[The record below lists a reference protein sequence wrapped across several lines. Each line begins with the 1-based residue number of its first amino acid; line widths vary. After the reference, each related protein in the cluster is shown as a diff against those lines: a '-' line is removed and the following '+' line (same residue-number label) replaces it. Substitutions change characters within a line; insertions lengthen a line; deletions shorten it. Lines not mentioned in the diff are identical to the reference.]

1 MSPYAQGRRL
11 IREHTID
18 SLSAIMFINDIVDE
32 GGCTKMR
39 FWMFACIALI
49 SLASTLLQ
57 VAYADT
63 DQPNIVLVLV
73 DDAALMD
80 FGAYGG
86 EARTPN
92 IDALAQRGAM
102 FTHYRTS
109 PLCAPSRA
117 MLLTGLDNHLTG
129 VATIP
134 EVLPP
139 EHVGQPG
146 YAMALEP
153 GILTIADRL
162 KAAGYRTLMSG
173 KWHMGSLPGDL
184 PNDHGFDRSFA
195 LDASGADNWE
205 DKSYMPFY
213 ADAPWFED
221 GVAAKLPDDF
231 YSSEFI
237 VDKMMS
243 YIDEGTDDV
252 PFFAYI
258 GFQAIHIPV
267 QAPPEFT
274 QNYDGMYDNGWH
286 VLRDARHQRAMQLG
300 LIPAG
305 APLAP
310 MPDHARQWDSLTDED
325 RGVYAARMQVNAGM
339 LEAMDHHLGRLVKH
353 LKSNGTYDN
362 TIFVVT
368 SDNGPEPSRGDDDK
382 QLKLWMRLNG
392 YHLNKEGIGERGSW
406 GFIGPEWA
414 NAAAS
419 PGALFKFY
427 ASEGG
432 LRVPMIMAGPE
443 IRPQRVASTS
453 IVTDITPTLLGMA
466 GIQETGSVMTG
477 RSLVPILKGD
487 TAQIY
492 GPDDTVGIEVSGN
505 SALYKGDFKITR
517 NIAPVGDGK
526 WRLYNLNVDPGE
538 VSDLSS
544 VMPDK
549 LAELLAGYADYAAA
563 MGVLEMPDG
572 YNSAQQIATNT
583 KAKLRKRYGW
593 KIVIA
598 GLFMLILSYGI
609 LRMSLRALR
618 VMRK

>member
-1 MSPYAQGRRL
+1 ML
-11 IREHTID
+11 
-18 SLSAIMFINDIVDE
+18 INDIVNE

-39 FWMFACIALI
+39 FWMLTRIVIL
-49 SLASTLLQ
+49 SLTGLFLQ
-57 VAYADT
+57 LTYADA

-86 EARTPN
+86 EAHTPN
-92 IDALAQRGAM
+92 IDALAQSGAM

-134 EVLPP
+134 EVLP
-139 EHVGQPG
+139 EQHVGQPG
-146 YAMALEP
+146 YTMALEP
-153 GILTIADRL
+153 GILTVADRL
-162 KAAGYRTLMSG
+162 KAVGYRTLMSG

-213 ADAPWFED
+213 EDAPWYED
-221 GVAAKLPDDF
+221 GAAAELPDDF

-243 YIDEGTDDV
+243 YIDEGTGEA

-274 QNYDGMYDNGWH
+274 QNYDGVYDNGWH
-286 VLRDARHQRAMQLG
+286 ALREARHQEAIQLG
-300 LIPAG
+300 LIPDG
-305 APLAP
+305 AQLAP

-325 RGVYAARMQVNAGM
+325 REAYVARMEVNAGM
-339 LEAMDHHLGRLVKH
+339 LEAMDYHLGRLVEH
-353 LKSNGTYDN
+353 LKLNGTYDH

-382 QLKLWMRLNG
+382 RLKLWMRFNG
-392 YHLNKEGIGERGSW
+392 YHVDKDGVGERGSW

-432 LRVPMIMAGPE
+432 LRVPMIMAGPD
-443 IRPQRVASTS
+443 IAPQRVASTS
-453 IVTDITPTLLGMA
+453 FVTDITPTLLEIA
-466 GIQETGSVMTG
+466 GAQGSRSEMTG
-477 RSLVPILKGD
+477 RSLLPVLKGD
-487 TAQIY
+487 AALTY
-492 GPDDTVGIEVSGN
+492 GPDEAVGIEVSGN
-505 SALYKGDFKITR
+505 SAFYKGDFKITR
-517 NIAPVGDGK
+517 NIAPVGDGN
-526 WRLYNLNVDPGE
+526 WRLYDLSVDPGE
-538 VSDLSS
+538 VSDLSQS
-544 VMPDK
+544 RPEKMT
-549 LAELLAGYADYAAA
+549 ELLEGYADYASA

-572 YNSAQQIATNT
+572 YNSSQQIAANT
-583 KAKLRKRYGW
+583 QAKLRERYGW
-593 KIVIA
+593 KIIIA
-598 GLFMLILSYGI
+598 GLFVLFLVYGV
-609 LRMSLRALR
+609 LRLGLRALR
-618 VMRK
+618 QIRR